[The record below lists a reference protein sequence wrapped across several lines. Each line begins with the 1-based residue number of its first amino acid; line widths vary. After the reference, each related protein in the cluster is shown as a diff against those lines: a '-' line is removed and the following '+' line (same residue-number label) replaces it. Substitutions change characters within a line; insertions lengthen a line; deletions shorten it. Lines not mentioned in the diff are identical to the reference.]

1 MLQQDYIIRLIQ
13 EFAAALRKFIEKPE
27 DDDRDAKLRDLYR
40 QYVGDYAFYH
50 TAAVEDTL
58 ASMEQYDERE
68 RTYRIEMLAELY
80 YAEGNL
86 RLGAERL
93 MLWDKA
99 LRLFDYVN
107 KHDKTFSFDR
117 IRKMNEIRNYLEK

>member
-1 MLQQDYIIRLIQ
+1 MLQQDYIMRLIQ
-13 EFAAALRKFIEKPE
+13 EFAAALRKFLEKSE
-27 DDDRDAKLRDLYR
+27 ADDRDDKLRDLYR

-68 RTYRIEMLAELY
+68 RTHRMEMLAELY
-80 YAEGNL
+80 YAEGSL
-86 RLGAERL
+86 RLGADRL

-99 LRLFDYVN
+99 FRLFDYVN
-107 KHDKTFSFDR
+107 RHGKTFSFDR
-117 IRKMNEIRNYLEK
+117 IRKMEEIRNGLEK